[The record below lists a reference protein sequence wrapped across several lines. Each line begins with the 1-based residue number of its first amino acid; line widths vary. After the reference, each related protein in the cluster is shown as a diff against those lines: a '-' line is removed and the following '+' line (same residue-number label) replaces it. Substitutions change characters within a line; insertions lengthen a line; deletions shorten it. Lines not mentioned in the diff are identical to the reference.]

1 MRNSSANGDPRAEMD
16 EVIDIEGEGDAHQT
30 LSVFQ
35 CERLLE
41 RLAREIPAL
50 AA

>member
-1 MRNSSANGDPRAEMD
+1 MD
-16 EVIDIEGEGDAHQT
+16 EVIDIGEGDARRT

-35 CERLLE
+35 CDRLLE